1 MADHKQVLVV
11 YKERRKVFKIPQECD
26 IGHIKVEVVRAFD
39 FKNVSVT
46 LQQYNATFEE
56 YVDADSDCEVKDKEK
71 LQAVVTSFDRVSFL
85 KLIYN
90 IYGFKL
96 LI

>member
-1 MADHKQVLVV
+1 M
-11 YKERRKVFKIPQECD
+11 
-26 IGHIKVEVVRAFD
+26 RAFD

-71 LQAVVTSFDRVSFL
+71 LQAVVTSFDQVSFL